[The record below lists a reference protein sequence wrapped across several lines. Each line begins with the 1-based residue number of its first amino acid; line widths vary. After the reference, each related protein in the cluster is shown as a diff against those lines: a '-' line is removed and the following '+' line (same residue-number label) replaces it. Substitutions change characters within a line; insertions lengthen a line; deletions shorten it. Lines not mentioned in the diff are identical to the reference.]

1 MLDAM
6 TRCVL
11 YARQS
16 SGDDE
21 QSESVDLQ
29 LAKLKALATARGW
42 EIVGEY
48 SDLDISGKTYPDTP
62 DARALSAL
70 DDVFKDWSAGRK
82 DIYRQGLGRLMANL
96 DGVDAI
102 LVWDLTRLMRP
113 LRGSHLESYMVQSLK
128 KHNIK
133 VVQLDGGEVDFSS
146 FENSLIVTITG
157 MINDEQIRIQR
168 EKQMGAYRSMR
179 DRGQQCSG
187 PAPVGYRRVNNTMEV
202 DEKGAQVVR
211 DAYTLFLNGEGLSRI
226 CRRLNEVHKYSTM
239 PGNLKQLLKRPVYCG
254 LAYNSAGDLIP
265 ASPALPII
273 SEADWRRAQAM
284 MAGGKRGYVSK
295 RMNALSG
302 LMRCGTCGST
312 MNVVSVPLRRGGRA
326 LTLRCNRVDQG
337 VNQDEL
343 CKIAGVRYRGE
354 DVEGE
359 GIVEIPV
366 EPFDRHVLKSMA
378 TNGSEPSWKSIGLHE
393 ALMPLVAMTLLDT
406 LREQSDKDEIG
417 KRIAEIEMRL
427 TGLHQNKSNLTT
439 LVGDGLLTLD
449 EARAKLEAISKEEAA
464 LHSEMTDAIAL
475 LTGTSDDD
483 MAVAYAM
490 IKMIQDGTL
499 PTAQYKVLAHRTF
512 RRITCH
518 SCCVVVELMDG
529 TELVIEKIRRA
540 GVMLMPPVKMDLIP
554 LSDGSHRLEVS
565 YYYSSYFTGKDD
577 DLDVLASS
585 DRIKIYSV
593 GHNNRPEGKDG
604 AKSRL
609 IRDGWDRDRGEGL
622 I

>member
-1 MLDAM
+1 M

-21 QSESVDLQ
+21 KSESVDLQ
-29 LAKLKALATARGW
+29 LARLKALAASRGW
-42 EIVGEY
+42 NVAGEY

-70 DDVFKDWSAGRK
+70 DEVFKQWSAGRK
-82 DIYRQGLGRLMANL
+82 DIYRKGLGELLGRL
-96 DGVDAI
+96 DGIDAI
-102 LVWDLTRLMRP
+102 LVWDITRLMRP
-113 LRGSHLESYMVQSLK
+113 LRGSHLESYIVQTLK
-128 KHNIK
+128 RHNVRVI
-133 VVQLDGGEVDFSS
+133 QIDGGEVDFSS

-168 EKQMGAYRSMR
+168 EKQMGAYKAMR

-187 PAPVGYRRVNNTMEV
+187 PAPVGYRRANGTMEIE
-202 DEKGAQVVR
+202 EKGAQIVR
-211 DAYTLFLNGEGLSRI
+211 DAYTLFLAGEGLSRI
-226 CRRLNEVHKYSTM
+226 CRRLNEVHKYNTM

-337 VNQDEL
+337 VNEDEL

-359 GIVEIPV
+359 GVVEIPV
-366 EPFDRHVLKSMA
+366 EPFDRHVLKSLA
-378 TNGSEPSWKSIGLHE
+378 TNGSEPAWKSIGLHE
-393 ALMPLVAMTLLDT
+393 ALMPLVALTLLDT

-427 TGLHQNKSNLTT
+427 TGLHQNKGNLST
-439 LVGDGLLTLD
+439 LVGDGLLSLD
-449 EARAKLEAISKEEAA
+449 DARAKLEALSKEEAA
-464 LHSEMTDAIAL
+464 LHSEMTDSIAL

-490 IKMIQDGTL
+490 IKMIQDRTL

-512 RRITCH
+512 RKITCH

-577 DLDVLASS
+577 DMDVLASS
-585 DRIKIYSV
+585 DRVKVYSV

-609 IRDGWDRDRGEGL
+609 IKEGWERDKNDGL
-622 I
+622 IS